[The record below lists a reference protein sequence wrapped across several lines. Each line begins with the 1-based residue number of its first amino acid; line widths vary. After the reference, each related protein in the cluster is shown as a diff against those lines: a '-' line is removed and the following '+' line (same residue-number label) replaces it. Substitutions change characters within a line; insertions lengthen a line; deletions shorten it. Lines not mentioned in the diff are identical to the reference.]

1 MSAAW
6 SWFVI
11 AIVASNLVGC
21 AWLLWWTARRRGT
34 DAKAT
39 TGHVWDG
46 DLTEY
51 NKPLPR
57 WWINLFWLTIVFAI
71 AYVAW
76 YPGLGNFAGAGKWT
90 SRGQLAAETA
100 HAEKQLAAAFAGLDG
115 KPLAAVA
122 ADPHAIAT
130 GRRVFLDHCAM
141 CHGSDARGGK
151 GFPNLTDASWQWGG
165 SEEQIL
171 ASILDGRDAQM
182 PPLGNV
188 VGSETAITA
197 VAVYVQGLSG
207 AEVSQA
213 VARPGAATYAAVCA
227 GCHGAEGKGNIA
239 IGAPDLSDDAWLYG
253 PRLDDIRAAIRDGHA
268 GRMPAHRTLLG
279 PTRAK
284 LAAAYVYS
292 LSHGAPAAG
301 AHAGGAGAP

>member
-1 MSAAW
+1 VTAFW
-6 SWFVI
+6 SVFIV
-11 AIVASNLVGC
+11 AIVALNLLGC

-71 AYVAW
+71 GYLAW
-76 YPGLGNFAGAGKWT
+76 FPGLGSFRGAGAWS
-90 SRGQLAAETA
+90 SRAQHAADSA
-100 HAEKQLAAAFAGLDG
+100 AAEKQLAAAFAGLDA
-115 KPLAAVA
+115 KPLAQVA
-122 ADPHAIAT
+122 TDPHALAT

-141 CHGSDARGGK
+141 CHGSDAHGAR
-151 GFPNLTDASWQWGG
+151 GFPNLTDAAWQWGG
-165 SEEQIL
+165 KEEQIL
-171 ASILDGRDAQM
+171 ASVLDGRQAQM
-182 PPLGNV
+182 PALGNV
-188 VGSETAITA
+188 VGDDTAVTA

-213 VARPGAATYAAVCA
+213 VAHPGKATFETICAA
-227 GCHGAEGKGNIA
+227 CHGKDGTGNTDL
-239 IGAPDLSDDAWLYG
+239 GAPNLADDAWLYG
-253 PRLDDIRAAIRDGHA
+253 PRLDDIRAAIREGHN
-268 GRMPAHRTLLG
+268 GRMPAHRELLG

-292 LSHGAPAAG
+292 LSHP
-301 AHAGGAGAP
+301 AGGAGAN

>member
-1 MSAAW
+1 MSTAW
-6 SWFVI
+6 SWFVV
-11 AIVASNLVGC
+11 AIVALNLVGC
-21 AWLLWWTARRRGT
+21 GWLLWWTARRRGT

-57 WWINLFWLTIVFAI
+57 WWINLFWLTIVFAVG
-71 AYVAW
+71 YLAW
-76 YPGLGNFAGAGKWT
+76 FPGLGTYAGAGQWS
-90 SRGQLAAETA
+90 SRGQLAADTA
-100 HAEKQLAAAFAGLDG
+100 HAEKQLAAAFAGLED
-115 KPLAAVA
+115 KPLAQVA

-151 GFPNLTDASWQWGG
+151 GFPDLTDDAWQWGG
-165 SEEQIL
+165 AEDQVL
-171 ASILDGRDAQM
+171 ASILDGRQAQM
-182 PPLGNV
+182 PALANV
-188 VGSETAITA
+188 VGSDTAITA

-207 AEVSQA
+207 AKVSQA
-213 VARPGAATYAAVCA
+213 VAHPGKATFENICA
-227 GCHGAEGKGNIA
+227 GCHGVDGSGKIA
-239 IGAPDLSDDAWLYG
+239 IGAPNLADEAWLYG
-253 PRLDDIRAAIRDGHA
+253 PRLDDIRAAVREGHA
-268 GRMPAHRTLLG
+268 GRMPAHRALLG

-292 LSHGAPAAG
+292 LSHPAG
-301 AHAGGAGAP
+301 KAGAP